1 MLIVKQKRFA
11 MVIPLKKR
19 LLKRG
24 QAIPHCSSFIFTGI
38 KDINELSE
46 NNYTKTM
53 LMQRTGRSIYAVL
66 NNRARFR
73 VVKQDF
79 NDNIYIKDSL
89 LGLVRYNR
97 NYQVTVNDNFGKDIL
112 NDDCFM

>member
-1 MLIVKQKRFA
+1 MI
-11 MVIPLKKR
+11 IPLKKR

-24 QAIPHCSSFIFTGI
+24 QAIHHCSSFIFTGI

-46 NNYTKTM
+46 NNSTRMM
-53 LMQRTGRSIYAVL
+53 LTQRTSRSIYAVL

-73 VVKQDF
+73 AVKQDF

-112 NDDCFM
+112 NGDSYF

>member
-1 MLIVKQKRFA
+1 MI
-11 MVIPLKKR
+11 IPLKKR

-38 KDINELSE
+38 KDTSELSE
-46 NNYTKTM
+46 NNSTRMM
-53 LMQRTGRSIYAVL
+53 LTQRASRSVYAVL

-73 VVKQDF
+73 AVKQDF

-112 NDDCFM
+112 NGDSYF